1 MKPIHKLEIH
11 LRNLGDI
18 CIPELGD
25 PWILVDDDDNDLA
38 EGVTLEQ
45 AASLLPDND
54 EEEPLT
60 LPPVDNKAQ
69 SSEIERLNFVIAA
82 QRRLLI
88 QWTEAY
94 QELLEQT
101 QFIIK

>member
-38 EGVTLEQ
+38 EADTLEQ
-45 AASLLPDND
+45 AAAMLPGDNTED
-54 EEEPLT
+54 L
-60 LPPVDNKAQ
+60 
-69 SSEIERLNFVIAA
+69 SEIERLNSVIAA

-101 QFIIK
+101 QFIVK

>member
-1 MKPIHKLEIH
+1 MKPIHKLELH
-11 LRNLGDI
+11 LQNLGDI

-38 EGVTLEQ
+38 EADTLEK
-45 AASLLPDND
+45 AAAMLPGDNTED
-54 EEEPLT
+54 P
-60 LPPVDNKAQ
+60 
-69 SSEIERLNFVIAA
+69 SEIERLNSVINA

-101 QFIIK
+101 QFIVK

>member
-11 LRNLGDI
+11 LQNLGDI

-38 EGVTLEQ
+38 EADTLEQ
-45 AASLLPDND
+45 AAAMLPGDNTED
-54 EEEPLT
+54 L
-60 LPPVDNKAQ
+60 
-69 SSEIERLNFVIAA
+69 SEIERLNSVIAA

>member
-18 CIPELGD
+18 CIPELGN

-38 EGVTLEQ
+38 EADTLEQ
-45 AASLLPDND
+45 AAAMLPGDNTED
-54 EEEPLT
+54 L
-60 LPPVDNKAQ
+60 
-69 SSEIERLNFVIAA
+69 SEIERLNSVIAA

>member
-1 MKPIHKLEIH
+1 MKPIHKLELH
-11 LRNLGDI
+11 LQNLGDI

-38 EGVTLEQ
+38 EADTLEQ
-45 AASLLPDND
+45 AAAMLPGDNTED
-54 EEEPLT
+54 P
-60 LPPVDNKAQ
+60 
-69 SSEIERLNFVIAA
+69 SEIERLNSVINA

-101 QFIIK
+101 QFIVK